1 MIPTPTTRS
10 LDITKVYEP
19 YEDSFLFLDLLEQ
32 EKEYL
37 TSHYPLPSSYG
48 APVVLEVGTGSGI
61 IATFINAHILPGS
74 ITLAT
79 DINVHAC
86 RAFAATVAEN
96 SLACHGGRGMD
107 VVRAS
112 LASAIRPH
120 AVDLLV
126 FNPPYVPEEVV
137 PQMPAVDD
145 DADDGW
151 LDLALVGGKDGMEVT
166 WLLLD
171 ALDDVLS
178 RERGCAMILFC
189 KRNNPEQVA
198 KTMEERGWKV
208 ALVGERKAGWEVL
221 SIWRFS
227 RN

>member
-1 MIPTPTTRS
+1 M
-10 LDITKVYEP
+10 
-19 YEDSFLFLDLLEQ
+19 
-32 EKEYL
+32 
-37 TSHYPLPSSYG
+37 
-48 APVVLEVGTGSGI
+48 
-61 IATFINAHILPGS
+61 
-74 ITLAT
+74 
-79 DINVHAC
+79 
-86 RAFAATVAEN
+86 
-96 SLACHGGRGMD
+96 
-107 VVRAS
+107 
-112 LASAIRPH
+112 
-120 AVDLLV
+120 

>member
-1 MIPTPTTRS
+1 MIPTPTTRT

-32 EKEYL
+32 EKPYL
-37 TSHYPLPSSYG
+37 TTRYTAS
-48 APVVLEVGTGSGI
+48 PVVLEIGTGSGI
-61 IATFINAHILPGS
+61 IATFINAHILPQS

-79 DINVHAC
+79 DINSHAC
-86 RAFAATVAEN
+86 RAFNATMQEN
-96 SLACHGGRGMD
+96 ADACHAGRGMD

-112 LASAIRPH
+112 LASAIRQQ

-126 FNPPYVPEEVV
+126 FNPPYVPEETV
-137 PQMPAVDD
+137 PRMPAADD

-166 WLLLD
+166 WALLD
-171 ALDDVLS
+171 DLDSVLNPD
-178 RERGCAMILFC
+178 RGCAMILFC
-189 KRNNPEQVA
+189 KRNKPEEVA
-198 KTMEERGWKV
+198 KTMEARGWKAV
-208 ALVGERKAGWEVL
+208 LVGERKAGWEVL